1 MKFVIL
7 SRLTEDGANTVK
19 KRPNRIKEVNEELN
33 NFGVKVLDQ
42 YALLGNYDFV
52 SIVEAESNKQV
63 MNAMLELT
71 SRGTIETTTMP
82 AIPVDELAGQ
92 E

>member
-1 MKFVIL
+1 MRFVIL

-33 NFGVKVLDQ
+33 TYGVKVVDQ
-42 YALLGNYDFV
+42 YALLGDYDFV
-52 SIVEAESNKQV
+52 SIVEAESNKHV

-82 AIPVDELAGQ
+82 AIPVDELSEQ
-92 E
+92 

>member
-33 NFGVKVLDQ
+33 NYGVKVLDQ
-42 YALLGNYDFV
+42 YALLGNYDFI
-52 SIVEAESNKQV
+52 SIVEAESNRHV
-63 MNAMLELT
+63 VNAMLELT

-82 AIPVDELAGQ
+82 AISVDDLIE
-92 E
+92 

>member
-33 NFGVKVLDQ
+33 AYGVKVLDQ

-52 SIVEAESNKQV
+52 SVVEAESNKQV

-82 AIPVDELAGQ
+82 AIPVDELSD
-92 E
+92 

>member
-1 MKFVIL
+1 MKFVVL
-7 SRLTEDGANTVK
+7 SRLTEDGANTIK
-19 KRPNRIKEVNEELN
+19 KRPNRVAEVNEELN
-33 NFGVKVLDQ
+33 SYGVKVVDQ
-42 YALLGNYDFV
+42 YALLGTYDFV

-63 MNAMLELT
+63 MDAMLELT

-82 AIPVDELAGQ
+82 AIPVNELSG

>member
-1 MKFVIL
+1 MRFVIL

-33 NFGVKVLDQ
+33 AFGVKVIDQ

-52 SIVEAESNKQV
+52 SVVEAESNKQV
-63 MNAMLELT
+63 MSAMLELT

-82 AIPVDELAGQ
+82 AIPVEDLSEQ
-92 E
+92 

>member
-19 KRPNRIKEVNEELN
+19 KRPHRIKEVNEELSGY
-33 NFGVKVLDQ
+33 GVKVLDQ

-52 SIVEAESNKQV
+52 TIVEAESNKQV

-71 SRGTIETTTMP
+71 SRGTIETITMP
-82 AIPVDELAGQ
+82 AIPVDELTGQ
-92 E
+92 

>member
-7 SRLTEDGANTVK
+7 SRLTENGANTVK

-33 NFGVKVLDQ
+33 NYGVKVLDQ

-52 SIVEAESNKQV
+52 SVVEAESNKQV

-82 AIPVDELAGQ
+82 AIPVDELSG
-92 E
+92 